1 MRLPDKDLYP
11 NWRARII
18 RERFCWHNV
27 EAFLLDCFEWLG
39 CLAIVLSLLALVL
52 WADDAKS
59 AEWNDWVEEN
69 TGARAYFD
77 VGVGYQ
83 IDSMSDWYVQTDRD
97 WQCSQN
103 WEAHFGFGLDW
114 GRASL
119 GYQHQSWWVCG
130 GPYWNDRPELYS
142 DRILFNYRFGGK

>member
-1 MRLPDKDLYP
+1 VNWNKLPDKDLYP
-11 NWRARII
+11 SWRRNVIRRRFHRILDWVVVVAALGI
-18 RERFCWHNV
+18 IGASVFASRA
-27 EAFLLDCFEWLG
+27 EAY
-39 CLAIVLSLLALVL
+39 
-52 WADDAKS
+52 
-59 AEWNDWVEEN
+59 EWNDWLEDN

-83 IDSMSDWYVQTDRD
+83 IDSMSDWHVRTERD

-119 GYQHQSWWVCG
+119 GYQHQSWWLCG
-130 GPYWNDRPELYS
+130 GPFNDRPELYS

>member
-1 MRLPDKDLYP
+1 MSRNRYYIVRANDPKPARWRGLIVYVISSLMLAGLLFYP
-11 NWRARII
+11 K
-18 RERFCWHNV
+18 
-27 EAFLLDCFEWLG
+27 
-39 CLAIVLSLLALVL
+39 
-52 WADDAKS
+52 ADAY
-59 AEWNDWVEEN
+59 EWNDWLEAN

-83 IDSMSDWYVQTDRD
+83 LDNMSDHYLQTSRE

-103 WEAHFGFGLDW
+103 WSAHFEFGLDW

-119 GYQHQSWWVCG
+119 GYNHQSWWVCG
-130 GPYWNDRPELYS
+130 GPWWNDRPELYS